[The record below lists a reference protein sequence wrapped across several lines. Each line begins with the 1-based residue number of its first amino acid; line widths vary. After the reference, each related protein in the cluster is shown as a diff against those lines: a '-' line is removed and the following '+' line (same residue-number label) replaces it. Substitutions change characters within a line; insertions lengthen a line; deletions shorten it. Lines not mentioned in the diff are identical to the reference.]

1 MVDYKTIFSVQ
12 FLVTAVLE
20 AKEVICDIQNSLD
33 EQKQLL
39 AFFSRQQ
46 EEVDYECT
54 FILLMREYF
63 ILITYENNMK

>member
-1 MVDYKTIFSVQ
+1 MFSLQ

-39 AFFSRQQ
+39 SFFTRQQ
-46 EEVDYECT
+46 EEVDYKCT
-54 FILLMREYF
+54 LILLMNENTF
-63 ILITYENNMK
+63 ILITYEYNINLCGL